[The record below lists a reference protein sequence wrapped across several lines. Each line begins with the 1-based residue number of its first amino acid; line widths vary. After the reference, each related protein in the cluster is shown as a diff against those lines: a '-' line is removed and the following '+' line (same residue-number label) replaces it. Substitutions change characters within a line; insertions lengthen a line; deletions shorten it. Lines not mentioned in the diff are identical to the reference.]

1 LQTTRKRGNVRSI
14 DSSTRNTTLD
24 SEHPAPPAPE
34 LPRCG
39 NCETALSG
47 PFCHM
52 CGQPVRTPV
61 REFFAFIYDG
71 TSEFLRPDG
80 KFFRTL
86 AALFFRPGLL
96 TARYLDGQRVNFI
109 KPVKLYFSLSVLL
122 FLLMSLS
129 SGMQSKL
136 KVDVS
141 PAKANGSGL
150 DFHYTPDEPPVKTA
164 TASTAA
170 PPPKAV
176 STPPKATEKEE
187 DFKAI
192 DFEIDGKPWH
202 ADDNPLVI
210 SFLPK
215 FLNAWVNQKMAHMN
229 EAGIEAKK
237 HPEKVVE
244 SLFRVLPTAMFIL
257 LPIFALVLKFFY
269 LLRNRLYAEHL
280 LVAVQSHS
288 FMFLSFIV
296 MILLNTLSLFHN
308 AKLTTVSNV
317 LTGLIWAWMPMYLLL
332 MQKRVYGQGWF
343 WTLCKYVL
351 CAMVYLFLLSV
362 GLIFSIV
369 AALVNM

>member
-1 LQTTRKRGNVRSI
+1 LQTTRKRGNVRAQLT
-14 DSSTRNTTLD
+14 STRKTTLD

-39 NCETALSG
+39 NCETALAG

-52 CGQPVRTPV
+52 CGQPVRSPV

-86 AALFFRPGLL
+86 AALFFRPGML

-129 SGMQSKL
+129 SGMQSKV
-136 KVDVS
+136 KVDLS
-141 PAKANGSGL
+141 PGHESSSGL
-150 DFHYTPDEPPVKTA
+150 NFKFTPGEYPANTA
-164 TASTAA
+164 TTT
-170 PPPKAV
+170 PPLKALP
-176 STPPKATEKEE
+176 TPPKAAEKEE

-210 SFLPK
+210 SLLPH

-229 EAGIEAKK
+229 EAALEAKK

-296 MILLNTLSLFHN
+296 MILLNALGLLHN
-308 AKLTTVSNV
+308 TKLNTISNV
-317 LTGLIWAWMPMYLLL
+317 VIGMIWVWVPIYLLL

-343 WTLCKYVL
+343 WTLCKYGL
-351 CAMVYLFLLSV
+351 CGMVYVFLLSV
-362 GLIFSIV
+362 GLMFSIV